1 MTPQSQFTV
10 LAPIAGGSEAA
21 LRALLGTMNSAPG
34 VADQCN
40 CLVPFAE
47 FAQLHFARLVIL
59 SDPTVGDIEA
69 YGVPRPNL
77 PTYLAFIGDCDG
89 PSKDC
94 LAEMAERAGA
104 GLRQIFAHCE
114 DFDARGDLLAWLRA
128 HDLPIA
134 ASYVNWAGR
143 TVLQIRQESAL
154 QQVLSARVD
163 RTLVASVAE
172 ARERWQEMVNFV
184 RNEIDAR
191 RLSLSPPKATPL
203 QWLLAKW
210 ANLLF
215 SLLLSLLALP
225 LLLVLAPLLILQLRW
240 RESRDPEIC
249 PRPDSDLLREL
260 QCLEDLDVTNQ
271 YTAFGSAKP
280 GAFRRAL
287 ITLVLAVIQFTAR
300 HIFTRGYLARVQ
312 TIHFAR
318 WVFVDGKR
326 RVLFT
331 SNYDGGHQA
340 YMDDFINKTAWGLNV
355 AFSSG
360 IGWPHTDWLLLR
372 GARREHYFK
381 YFQRRHQLPTQV
393 WYKAYPGLT
402 LIDLERNARIRQGL
416 EQRDMSSSQA
426 LAWLKL
432 L

>member
-10 LAPIAGGSEAA
+10 VAPLAAASEQA
-21 LRALLGTMNSAPG
+21 LRTLLATMNSTPG
-34 VADQCN
+34 VADPHN
-40 CLVPFAE
+40 PLVPFGE
-47 FAQLHFARLVIL
+47 FAQLHFARFVIL
-59 SDPTVGDIEA
+59 NDPTLGDIEV
-69 YGVPRPNL
+69 YGVQRPDL
-77 PTYLAFIGDCDG
+77 PTYLAFVGDCDG
-89 PSKDC
+89 PATDC
-94 LAEMAERAGA
+94 LADLARRADV
-104 GLRQIFAHCE
+104 GLRRIFAHCA
-114 DFDARGDLLAWLRA
+114 DFTPRTDLLAWLHA

-134 ASYVNWAGR
+134 ASYVNWVGR
-143 TVLQIRQESAL
+143 TVRQIKQESAL
-154 QQVLSARVD
+154 QRVLSARVD
-163 RTLVASVAE
+163 RTPLESAAD
-172 ARERWQEMVNFV
+172 ARQRWQEMVRFV
-184 RNEIDAR
+184 RNEMQAH
-191 RLSLSPPKATPL
+191 RLTLTPPEPTAP

-210 ANLLF
+210 ANLVQSVLV
-215 SLLLSLLALP
+215 SLLALP
-225 LLLVLAPLLILQLRW
+225 FLIVLSPLLILQLRR
-240 RESRDPEIC
+240 REKQDPEIC
-249 PRPDSDLLREL
+249 PRPASALLVEL
-260 QCLEDLDVTNQ
+260 QSLEDQDVTNQ

-280 GAFRRAL
+280 GVFRRAL

-340 YMDDFINKTAWGLNV
+340 YMDDFINKAAWGLNV

-360 IGWPHTDWLLLR
+360 VGWPHTDYLIAR

-402 LIDLERNARIRQGL
+402 LTDLARNARIRQGL
-416 EQRDMSSSQA
+416 ERTDITTAEA
-426 LAWLKL
+426 LEWLKL

>member
-1 MTPQSQFTV
+1 VTPQSQFTV
-10 LAPIAGGSEAA
+10 VAPIAASSEAA
-21 LRALLGTMNSAPG
+21 LRSLLTTLNSTPG
-34 VADQCN
+34 VADPN
-40 CLVPFAE
+40 NSLVPFGA
-47 FAQLHFARLVIL
+47 FGQLHFARFVIL
-59 SDPTVGDIEA
+59 SDPTLADIEV
-69 YGVPRPNL
+69 YGLPRPNL
-77 PTYLAFIGDCDG
+77 PTYLAFVGDCDG
-89 PSKDC
+89 PPQDC
-94 LAEMAERAGA
+94 LADLARRADA
-104 GLRQIFAHCE
+104 GLRRIFAHCT
-114 DFDARGDLLAWLRA
+114 DFTPATDLLTWLQA

-134 ASYVNWAGR
+134 ASYVNWVGR
-143 TVLQIRQESAL
+143 TVRQIKQECAL
-154 QQVLSARVD
+154 QRIVSARVD
-163 RTLVASVAE
+163 RTPLESAAD
-172 ARERWQEMVNFV
+172 ARQRWKEMVNFV
-184 RNEIDAR
+184 RTEVEAH
-191 RLSLSPPKATPL
+191 RLTLTPPDPTPL
-203 QWLLAKW
+203 SWLLAKW

-215 SLLLSLLALP
+215 SLLIALLALP
-225 LLLVLAPLLILQLRW
+225 FLLVLSAPLIYQLRR
-240 RESRDPEIC
+240 REKQDPEIC
-249 PRPDSDLLREL
+249 PRPETALLVEL
-260 QCLEDLDVTNQ
+260 QSLEDQDVTNQ

-280 GAFRRAL
+280 GAFRRWL

-340 YMDDFINKTAWGLNV
+340 YMDDFINKAAWGLNV

-360 IGWPHTDWLLLR
+360 IGWPHTDYLLAR
-372 GARREHYFK
+372 GARRESYFK

-402 LIDLERNARIRQGL
+402 LTDLARNARIRQGL
-416 EQRDMSSSQA
+416 ERRDISAAQA

>member
-10 LAPIAGGSEAA
+10 VAPIAAGGEPA
-21 LRALLGTMNSAPG
+21 LRTLLASMNSTPG
-34 VADQCN
+34 VADPDN
-40 CLVPFAE
+40 TLVPFGR
-47 FAQLHFARLVIL
+47 FAQLHFARFVIL
-59 SDPTVGDIEA
+59 NDPTLGDIEV

-77 PTYLAFIGDCDG
+77 PSYLAFVGDCDG

-94 LAEMAERAGA
+94 LADLARRSAA
-104 GLRQIFAHCE
+104 GLRQIFAHCAGFTR
-114 DFDARGDLLAWLRA
+114 DTDLLAWLRA

-134 ASYVNWAGR
+134 ASYVNWVGR
-143 TVLQIRQESAL
+143 TVRQIKQESAL
-154 QQVLSARVD
+154 QQILSARVD
-163 RTLVASVAE
+163 RTPLESPSE
-172 ARERWQEMVNFV
+172 ARQRWQEMVNFV
-184 RNEIDAR
+184 RNEVQTR
-191 RLSLSPPKATPL
+191 RLTLTAPEPTPL
-203 QWLLAKW
+203 HWLLAKW
-210 ANLLF
+210 ANLL
-215 SLLLSLLALP
+215 LSLLIALLASP
-225 LLLVLAPLLILQLRW
+225 FVIVLSPLLIFQLRR
-240 RESRDPEIC
+240 REKQDPEIC
-249 PRPDSDLLREL
+249 PRPDSALLVEL
-260 QCLEDLDVTNQ
+260 QSLEDHDVTNQ

-287 ITLVLAVIQFTAR
+287 ITLVLAIIQFTAR

-318 WVFVDGKR
+318 WVFVDDKR

-331 SNYDGGHQA
+331 SNYDGSHQA
-340 YMDDFINKTAWGLNV
+340 YMDDFINKSAWGLNV

-360 IGWPHTDWLLLR
+360 VGWPHTDYLVAR

-402 LIDLERNARIRQGL
+402 LTDLARNAQIRQGL
-416 EQRDMSSSQA
+416 ERTDLSPAQA
-426 LAWLKL
+426 LEWLKL

>member
-1 MTPQSQFTV
+1 VTPQSQFTV
-10 LAPIAGGSEAA
+10 VAPIAAGSEPA
-21 LRALLGTMNSAPG
+21 LRTLLATMNSLPG
-34 VADQCN
+34 VADPDN
-40 CLVPFAE
+40 TLIPFGR
-47 FAQLHFARLVIL
+47 FAQLHFARFVIL
-59 SDPTVGDIEA
+59 NDPTLDDIEV

-77 PTYLAFIGDCDG
+77 PSYLAFVGDCDG

-94 LAEMAERAGA
+94 LADLASRSAA
-104 GLRQIFAHCE
+104 GLRRIFAHCAG
-114 DFDARGDLLAWLRA
+114 FARNTDLLAWLRA

-134 ASYVNWAGR
+134 ASYVNWVGR
-143 TVLQIRQESAL
+143 TVRQIKQESAL
-154 QQVLSARVD
+154 QQILSARVD
-163 RTLVASVAE
+163 RTPLESPSE
-172 ARERWQEMVNFV
+172 ARRRWQEMVNFV
-184 RNEIDAR
+184 RNEVEAR
-191 RLSLSPPKATPL
+191 RLMLTAPEPTPL
-203 QWLLAKW
+203 HWLLAKW
-210 ANLLF
+210 TN
-215 SLLLSLLALP
+215 LLLSLLVALLASP
-225 LLLVLAPLLILQLRW
+225 FLLVLSPLLIFQLRR
-240 RESRDPEIC
+240 REKQDPEIC
-249 PRPDSDLLREL
+249 PRPESVLLVEL
-260 QCLEDLDVTNQ
+260 QTLEDHDVTNQ

-318 WVFVDGKR
+318 WVFVDDKR

-340 YMDDFINKTAWGLNV
+340 YMDDFINKSAWGLNV

-360 IGWPHTDWLLLR
+360 VGWPHTDYLIAR

-402 LIDLERNARIRQGL
+402 LTDLARNAQIRLGL
-416 EQRDMSSSQA
+416 EQTDLSPAQA
-426 LAWLKL
+426 LEWLKL

>member
-1 MTPQSQFTV
+1 MQ
-10 LAPIAGGSEAA
+10 
-21 LRALLGTMNSAPG
+21 
-34 VADQCN
+34 
-40 CLVPFAE
+40 
-47 FAQLHFARLVIL
+47 
-59 SDPTVGDIEA
+59 
-69 YGVPRPNL
+69 
-77 PTYLAFIGDCDG
+77 
-89 PSKDC
+89 
-94 LAEMAERAGA
+94 
-104 GLRQIFAHCE
+104 
-114 DFDARGDLLAWLRA
+114 A

-134 ASYVNWAGR
+134 ASYVNWVGR
-143 TVLQIRQESAL
+143 TVVQIKQESDL
-154 QQVLSARVD
+154 QQVLSARLD
-163 RTLVASVAE
+163 RTPVASAAE
-172 ARERWQEMVNFV
+172 ARERWRKMVNFV
-184 RNEIDAR
+184 RSEIDAR
-191 RLSLSPPKATPL
+191 RLSLAPPRPTPL
-203 QWLLAKW
+203 DWLAAKW
-210 ANLLF
+210 ANLLV

-225 LLLVLAPLLILQLRW
+225 FLVILAPLLLFLLRR
-240 RESRDPEIC
+240 RETQDPEIC
-249 PRPDSDLLREL
+249 PRPEAALLVEL
-260 QCLEDLDVTNQ
+260 QSLEDHDVTNQ

-318 WVFVDGKR
+318 WVFVDNKR

-340 YMDDFINKTAWGLNV
+340 YMDDFINKAAWGLNV

-360 IGWPHTDWLLLR
+360 VGWPHTDWLLLR

-402 LIDLERNARIRQGL
+402 LTDLERNARIRQGL
-416 EQRDMSSSQA
+416 ERELSDTEA